1 MFLNLCGSG
10 SWSIH
15 QVDQP
20 IVLKLNVQPKYR
32 HGRQWEAVDRW
43 VSWGHSRYPSFVF
56 FRYFPS
62 SLQFLF
68 P

>member
-1 MFLNLCGSG
+1 M
-10 SWSIH
+10 
-15 QVDQP
+15 
-20 IVLKLNVQPKYR
+20 LNVQPKYR
-32 HGRQWEAVDRW
+32 HGREWEAVDRW